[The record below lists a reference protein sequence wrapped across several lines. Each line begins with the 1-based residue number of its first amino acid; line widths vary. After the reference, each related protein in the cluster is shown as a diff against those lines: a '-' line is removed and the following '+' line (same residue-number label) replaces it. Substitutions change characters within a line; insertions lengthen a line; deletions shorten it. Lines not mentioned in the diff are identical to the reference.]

1 MNSMTKPGLELDPG
15 FDLNFRA
22 DLHDVVKMRWK
33 RRGQDGKKA
42 RSSLFRDLHHI
53 PTIDFF
59 EWDDEERD
67 LYFLNRA
74 QMPTVANMSRE
85 LAGSSLKVDKLKLTL
100 EKMKVDTVKH
110 NEKLEA
116 FRREYFARETSL
128 HRNNLLG
135 RVRSTLEQV
144 EGEVNGLRE
153 THGEMDYLRQEKF
166 KLKRGVEELER
177 ERLSGQ
183 EELRR
188 LYSVL
193 AERKA
198 VLSRMEIQEREQQKF
213 IKIGCE
219 GDK

>member
-1 MNSMTKPGLELDPG
+1 ML
-15 FDLNFRA
+15 
-22 DLHDVVKMRWK
+22 
-33 RRGQDGKKA
+33 
-42 RSSLFRDLHHI
+42 
-53 PTIDFF
+53 
-59 EWDDEERD
+59 
-67 LYFLNRA
+67 
-74 QMPTVANMSRE
+74 TVDKMSRE

-116 FRREYFARETSL
+116 FRREYFARETTL

-213 IKIGCE
+213 IKIGCG